1 MRSTRYL
8 RVASL
13 SLALAVVGGAGTPT
27 SASAQA
33 KAKQK
38 VALTPSVAVTAMS
51 GGWKREISVTVLGGY
66 AATGSQLYYFPS
78 AFDPLTGLFA
88 PHRKI
93 AVGPAAVGSGR
104 TLWKAPDN
112 STTLGRFS
120 AGQQLVFGLWLPN
133 NTWYFSAAVNAQSLG
148 LQKLSAVRPKALAA
162 NLPAAL
168 IDGTDY
174 EYYGFGLKPGVNGT
188 DYNDFVFRTS
198 QATVTPEPAT
208 LTLLG
213 LGLAFVGG
221 GVRSRRRRTA

>member
-1 MRSTRYL
+1 MRIKQYL
-8 RVASL
+8 GVASVT
-13 SLALAVVGGAGTPT
+13 LALAIAAGAGSPTPV
-27 SASAQA
+27 SAQA
-33 KAKQK
+33 KATKK
-38 VALTPSVAVTAMS
+38 LAPSAAVTAMS

-66 AATGSQLYYFPS
+66 ATSGSQLYYFPTP
-78 AFDPLTGLFA
+78 FDPLTGVFA

-93 AVGPAAVGSGR
+93 AVGPAAVGNGR

-133 NTWYFSAAVNAQSLG
+133 NTWLFSAAVDARSVG
-148 LQKLSAVRPKALAA
+148 LQQLSAVRPKALAA
-162 NLPAAL
+162 NLPVQAVA
-168 IDGTDY
+168 GTDY
-174 EYYGFGLKPGVNGT
+174 EYYGFAVKPGVNGN

-208 LTLLG
+208 MTLLG
-213 LGLAFVGG
+213 LGLAVVGG